1 MFDIIYT
8 IFHGFA
14 SVYITYV
21 LIYHDISII
30 YFSFALFS
38 RLKWCFIF
46 ATLVRLFSMDVVS
59 ILFINS
65 SFILGLVGFVYM
77 CEIRAKLVYGNAII
91 YSEILQYL
99 SKYQR
104 FITLPDPATSR
115 AECSAKS

>member
-1 MFDIIYT
+1 MFDMIYT
-8 IFHGFA
+8 TFHGFA

-21 LIYHDISII
+21 LIYHEISII
-30 YFSFALFS
+30 HFSVALFS
-38 RLKWCFIF
+38 RLRCLIF
-46 ATLVRLFSMDVVS
+46 ATLVRLFSMDVVC

-77 CEIRAKLVYGNAII
+77 CEIRAKLVYGNVII
-91 YSEILQYL
+91 YSQILQYL